1 MNIFEI
7 AVLRVLVKRQQ
18 PMKLSILV
26 SGFPDDSEDD
36 VLSAISSLK
45 LQGYLVFEDYQP
57 NGYISINR
65 ERRKEILQI
74 VDSDIHMHKSQSLPD
89 KEKTGIPLPL
99 PIPVKKSPLQVAA
112 RHLMTPS
119 VRTIAV
125 SSLLIVGLVSVIGI
139 SLPTATSPDSQFV
152 AYPGYMAYKKW
163 NIAHADDDHES
174 HKISSAPSYPPISA
188 SFLPLKDC
196 NQKTL
201 QEQQQQ
207 QT

>member
-7 AVLRVLVKRQQ
+7 AVLRVLIKRQQ

-26 SGFPDDSEDD
+26 SGFPDDSEDN

-45 LQGYLVFEDYQP
+45 LQGYLVFDDYQP

-74 VDSDIHMHKSQSLPD
+74 VDSDIHVDKFQSLPD
-89 KEKTGIPLPL
+89 KEKKAGI

-112 RHLMTPS
+112 RHLMSSS

-125 SSLLIVGLVSVIGI
+125 SSLLIVGLVSAIGI

-152 AYPGYMAYKKW
+152 AYPGYMAHKKW
-163 NIAHADDDHES
+163 SIAHADDDHEG
-174 HKISSAPSYPPISA
+174 HKISNTPPYPPSPPITA
-188 SFLPLKDC
+188 SFLAVKDC
-196 NQKTL
+196 NQKPL
-201 QEQQQQ
+201 QGQQ

>member
-7 AVLRVLVKRQQ
+7 AVLRVLIKRQQ

-26 SGFPDDSEDD
+26 SGFPDDSEDN

-45 LQGYLVFEDYQP
+45 LRGYLVFDDYQS

-74 VDSDIHMHKSQSLPD
+74 VDSDIHVDKFQSLPD
-89 KEKTGIPLPL
+89 KEKKAGI

-112 RHLMTPS
+112 RHLMS
-119 VRTIAV
+119 SSMRTIAV
-125 SSLLIVGLVSVIGI
+125 SSLLIVGLVSAIGI

-152 AYPGYMAYKKW
+152 AYPGYMAHKKW
-163 NIAHADDDHES
+163 SIAHADDDHEG
-174 HKISSAPSYPPISA
+174 HKISNTPPYPSSPPIPA
-188 SFLPLKDC
+188 SFLAIKDC
-196 NQKTL
+196 NQKPF
-201 QEQQQQ
+201 QGQQ

>member
-7 AVLRVLVKRQQ
+7 AVLRVLIKRQQ

-45 LQGYLVFEDYQP
+45 LRGYLVFDDYQP

-74 VDSDIHMHKSQSLPD
+74 VDSDIHVDKFQSLPD
-89 KEKTGIPLPL
+89 KEKKAGI

-112 RHLMTPS
+112 RHLMS
-119 VRTIAV
+119 SSMRTIAV
-125 SSLLIVGLVSVIGI
+125 SSLLIVGLVSAIGI

-152 AYPGYMAYKKW
+152 AYPYMAHKKW
-163 NIAHADDDHES
+163 SIAHADDDHED
-174 HKISSAPSYPPISA
+174 HKISNTPPYPPSPPIPA
-188 SFLPLKDC
+188 SFLAIKDC
-196 NQKTL
+196 NQKPL
-201 QEQQQQ
+201 QAQQE
-207 QT
+207 T

>member
-7 AVLRVLVKRQQ
+7 AVLRVLIKRQQ
-18 PMKLSILV
+18 PMKLSVLV
-26 SGFPDDSEDD
+26 SGFPDDSEDN

-45 LQGYLVFEDYQP
+45 LRGYLVFDDYQS

-74 VDSDIHMHKSQSLPD
+74 VDSDIPVDQFQSLPD
-89 KEKTGIPLPL
+89 KEKAGI
-99 PIPVKKSPLQVAA
+99 PIPVNKSPLQIAA
-112 RHLMTPS
+112 RHLMSSS

-125 SSLLIVGLVSVIGI
+125 SSLLIVGLVSAIGI

-152 AYPGYMAYKKW
+152 AYPGYMAHKKW
-163 NIAHADDDHES
+163 SVALADDDHEG
-174 HKISSAPSYPPISA
+174 HRISNTPPYPPPPIPA
-188 SFLPLKDC
+188 SFLAIKDC
-196 NQKTL
+196 NQKPL
-201 QEQQQQ
+201 QGQQ

>member
-7 AVLRVLVKRQQ
+7 AVLRVLIKRQQ

-26 SGFPDDSEDD
+26 GGFPDDSEDN

-45 LQGYLVFEDYQP
+45 LRGYLVFDDYQP

-74 VDSDIHMHKSQSLPD
+74 VDSDIHVDKFQSLPD
-89 KEKTGIPLPL
+89 KEKKAGI

-112 RHLMTPS
+112 RHLMSSS

-125 SSLLIVGLVSVIGI
+125 SSLLIVGLVSAIGI

-152 AYPGYMAYKKW
+152 AYPGYMAHKKW
-163 NIAHADDDHES
+163 SIAHADDDHEG
-174 HKISSAPSYPPISA
+174 HKISNTPPYLPPPIPA
-188 SFLPLKDC
+188 SFLAIKDC
-196 NQKTL
+196 NQKPL
-201 QEQQQQ
+201 QGQQ

>member
-7 AVLRVLVKRQQ
+7 AVLRVLIKRQQ

-26 SGFPDDSEDD
+26 SGFPDDSEDN
-36 VLSAISSLK
+36 VLSAIYSLK
-45 LQGYLVFEDYQP
+45 LRGYLVFDDYQS

-74 VDSDIHMHKSQSLPD
+74 VDSDIHVDKFQSLPD
-89 KEKTGIPLPL
+89 KEKKAGI

-112 RHLMTPS
+112 RHLMS
-119 VRTIAV
+119 SSMRTIAI
-125 SSLLIVGLVSVIGI
+125 SSLLIVGLVSAIGI

-152 AYPGYMAYKKW
+152 AYPGYMAHKKW
-163 NIAHADDDHES
+163 SIAHADDDHEG
-174 HKISSAPSYPPISA
+174 HKISNTPPYPPSPPIPA
-188 SFLPLKDC
+188 SSLAIKDC
-196 NQKTL
+196 NQKPF
-201 QEQQQQ
+201 QGQQ